1 MITSFSSKS
10 RMNSGNLGS
19 FNDVF
24 HSIWNTDDLINSHPP
39 AYDIVKCGDDYTLTM
54 VVAGF
59 DEKNL
64 KIEVENNKLTI
75 SGFVEKQEDSNIQ
88 FLHRGIAEYAFNRS
102 FRLRDHMKVKGAKIK
117 NGLLHVQFMLEI
129 PDEAKPR
136 QISIINNFKE
146 HKENDNIEPKKKI
159 SSIEVA

>member
-1 MITSFSSKS
+1 MNNGNFGQFS
-10 RMNSGNLGS
+10 
-19 FNDVF
+19 DIF
-24 HSIWNTDDLINSHPP
+24 HSIWNTDNSVNILPP

-75 SGFVEKQEDSNIQ
+75 SGFVQKQEDSNIK

-102 FRLRDHMKVKGAKIK
+102 FQLRDHMKVKGAKIK
-117 NGLLHVQFMLEI
+117 NGLLHVQFMLKI
-129 PDEAKPR
+129 PDEARPR
-136 QISIINNFKE
+136 QIPIINNFKE
-146 HKENDNIEPKKKI
+146 FKENDNVEPKIKNQAIK
-159 SSIEVA
+159 VA